1 VSEEEYNTRLE
12 GQSHLIL
19 TAYVKGKPVA
29 GKIGYDR
36 YKDGSFYSWIGGVLP
51 DYRKR
56 GIARRLLVYQEEWA
70 KSRGYLSI
78 RVKTRPRFKN
88 MLRMLKRAGYREISR
103 ELRSPESETRIYFEK
118 SLLGDKV

>member
-1 VSEEEYNTRLE
+1 ME

-56 GIARRLLVYQEEWA
+56 GFARRLLVYQEEWA

-88 MLRMLKRAGYREISR
+88 MLCMLKRAGYREISR